1 MRVLRTIGNNVS
13 TVKSMSR
20 TDYSAR
26 PSGPIL
32 ALDLGSK
39 SVGAA
44 VSDQLLITIKRLTP
58 IKRSSWKHLL
68 IDVRDLIERFDAKTL
83 VIGLPLAMDGS
94 RTSAALDVDR
104 LAMNF
109 VRSLHLPVYLQDERL
124 TSVEAS
130 QKLREAGYSN
140 VEIRELVDGEAAALI
155 LGDFLQ
161 LTAEEQETRLLDPN
175 KVDPKET

>member
-1 MRVLRTIGNNVS
+1 
-13 TVKSMSR
+13 
-20 TDYSAR
+20 
-26 PSGPIL
+26 
-32 ALDLGSK
+32 
-39 SVGAA
+39 
-44 VSDQLLITIKRLTP
+44 
-58 IKRSSWKHLL
+58 
-68 IDVRDLIERFDAKTL
+68 
-83 VIGLPLAMDGS
+83 
-94 RTSAALDVDR
+94 
-104 LAMNF
+104 
-109 VRSLHLPVYLQDERL
+109 LPVYLQDERL